1 MLSNF
6 CVRTISQWSFKIA
19 FILWGRLS
27 ILYMFKDHR
36 YFRICI
42 FFLLP
47 VFFIVLLLFSSSP
60 ISKNSLNIRIEDPFV
75 CDKYF
80 FPCHLSFEFCND
92 VLCHVKILDFY
103 EVRFSFMFSGFGD
116 KEKPSLYVPGK
127 IIIHH
132 FKGNRWS
139 VFQAPMMELHGWWF
153 SLAPGWLWLAV
164 SRGAATT
171 TVSHQGGQEP
181 CRWNGGPRRPRG
193 HASASLLWL
202 PHGVGPCGLTVPSC
216 EVLALA
222 SPPSSDFAEGQT
234 HIVSGREFQVQ
245 EWSFWPGGFLE
256 KLPSIYMLVN
266 QILCLETQGQEWE
279 WFVFV
284 FVFCCYL

>member
-1 MLSNF
+1 
-6 CVRTISQWSFKIA
+6 
-19 FILWGRLS
+19 
-27 ILYMFKDHR
+27 MFKDHR

-92 VLCHVKILDFY
+92 VLCHVEILDFY

-132 FKGNRWS
+132 FKGNR
-139 VFQAPMMELHGWWF
+139 
-153 SLAPGWLWLAV
+153 
-164 SRGAATT
+164 
-171 TVSHQGGQEP
+171 
-181 CRWNGGPRRPRG
+181 
-193 HASASLLWL
+193 
-202 PHGVGPCGLTVPSC
+202 
-216 EVLALA
+216 
-222 SPPSSDFAEGQT
+222 
-234 HIVSGREFQVQ
+234 
-245 EWSFWPGGFLE
+245 
-256 KLPSIYMLVN
+256 
-266 QILCLETQGQEWE
+266 
-279 WFVFV
+279 
-284 FVFCCYL
+284 